1 MLLLM
6 KILIPILV
14 FHLTINVDGFLA
26 EDKKIETVVNIL
38 QKRYSRIR
46 DLKMNFVQK
55 YYAPGRVQK
64 TESGQVFLRRPDFMR
79 WEYREPFSKLFVSDG
94 KTIYFYLPD
103 ENQVRKSLAKD
114 VHYPLSPFFFLLGG
128 KNLRKHFSKVKW
140 AQRSAFFPGNKVL
153 SVNFKKNASALA
165 ELLLEYQPIQM
176 QMRRITIIDRA
187 RARND
192 FIFTNI
198 KENTGLRKK
207 LFEFKMPLNAEM
219 YSVQ

>member
-114 VHYPLSPFFFLLGG
+114 VHYPLSPFFFFARG
-128 KNLRKHFSKVKW
+128 KK
-140 AQRSAFFPGNKVL
+140 
-153 SVNFKKNASALA
+153 FKK
-165 ELLLEYQPIQM
+165 
-176 QMRRITIIDRA
+176 T
-187 RARND
+187 
-192 FIFTNI
+192 FF
-198 KENTGLRKK
+198 
-207 LFEFKMPLNAEM
+207 
-219 YSVQ
+219 